1 MLQKLKDPAF
11 GFATITSVKLSKDF
25 KIAKIYVSVYE
36 KEKREETMSKFDE
49 MNSVIRMEL
58 AQRIRFRFVPK
69 IVFYLDESGD
79 YAEKIENLLKQIK
92 ENDREKKF

>member
-1 MLQKLKDPAF
+1 
-11 GFATITSVKLSKDF
+11 
-25 KIAKIYVSVYE
+25 
-36 KEKREETMSKFDE
+36 